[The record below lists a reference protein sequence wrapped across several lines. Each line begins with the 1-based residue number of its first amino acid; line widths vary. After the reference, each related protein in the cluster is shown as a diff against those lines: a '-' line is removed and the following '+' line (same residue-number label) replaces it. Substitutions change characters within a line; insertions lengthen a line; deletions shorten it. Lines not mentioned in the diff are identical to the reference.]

1 MKLSQPKPVSS
12 VDAATES
19 VRHQMVQ
26 EQIVRRGVTDPQVL
40 EAMRL
45 IPRHLFV
52 PESHRSGAYLDAPQP
67 IQCGQTIS
75 QPYIVASMTEQLQ
88 LQPESKVLEIGT
100 GSGYQ
105 TAVLAELAAYVYT
118 VEFQPELHRGA
129 QTLLGLLGY
138 DNIQFRL
145 ADGALGWPD
154 AAPFSA
160 IIVTAAA
167 SHIPP
172 ALVEQLAVGGRM
184 IIPVRQDTAGNQSL
198 MLLRKDSD
206 GIRTE
211 FLYPVRFVPLLGP
224 KSGAY

>member
-1 MKLSQPKPVSS
+1 MKLFQSKPLSS

-26 EQIVRRGVTDPQVL
+26 EQIVRRGVTDPRVL

-45 IPRHLFV
+45 IPRHRFV
-52 PESHRSGAYLDAPQP
+52 PEAHGSGAYLDAPQP
-67 IQCGQTIS
+67 ILCGQTIS
-75 QPYIVASMTEQLQ
+75 QPYIVASMTEYLE
-88 LQPESKVLEIGT
+88 LHPESKVLEIGT

-105 TAVLAELAAYVYT
+105 TAVLAELAAHVYT

-145 ADGALGWPD
+145 ADGALGWPEV
-154 AAPFSA
+154 APFDA

-167 SHIPP
+167 SHVPP
-172 ALVEQLAVGGRM
+172 ALLEQLAIGGRL

-198 MLLRKDSD
+198 MLVRKDSV
-206 GIRTE
+206 GLQTE
-211 FLYPVRFVPLLGP
+211 LLYPVRFVPLLSP
-224 KSGAY
+224 ESGTH